1 MKRTLGI
8 LSVLTL
14 VLGMALLLTL
24 TTSVIAQPVADTILP
39 PVTNT
44 DGRAGVSYSF
54 YPGPAGQDRYYLPLA
69 VQAGSRW
76 DRFDFNWPR
85 LEPTD
90 NAWDFGAYDTLV
102 NDLRNAGISNIIG
115 ILEMTPAWAATA
127 CVTAPITTT
136 LQPSGNWYPSAPRPF
151 LIPLDDAL
159 PSPFSPQNSWDDE
172 GARTPPAGLYR
183 PWTTTNFNGNQWAE
197 FVYTVVS
204 RYKTQVKHWEMWNEV
219 EWDLL
224 WCGNEQDYAQL
235 LKVGYRATK
244 AACPECTVLYAG
256 LHFWDDQTYFERVL
270 DILNDDPAAPANN
283 DFFDVMSLH
292 SYSRSN
298 HTYDLVNHVRSRMRV
313 YVSDHPIWLTE
324 TGVPVWGDPQ
334 AYADKYE
341 YAATQDEAAAY
352 LIQSYANA
360 LASGVERYLFFRTN
374 DADMGEYFGLIR
386 NDRSVRPAYSA
397 FQVAT
402 TYLISPTFTTRVPT
416 GTNLRVTLWGTPRG
430 KVSVLWNTN
439 PVTSVYTLPATIPT
453 ATVVNRWGAARTL
466 TATAGSYT
474 FTLPGATANLISNP
488 NDYFIGGDPLL
499 VIESETPN
507 LPPTS
512 TVRPLPSLTYTPS
525 FTVTWE
531 GRDNESGVWLYDVQ
545 VRTGE
550 DGVWSP
556 WKTST
561 TATSA
566 VFTGTDRHTYY
577 FRVRATDRVGNRA
590 AWPAAPQAWTAI
602 KLSNTLH
609 FTVGPFFA
617 DDNRNGIW
625 DVPGTQ
631 IGEILLGGVS
641 LRFVDSLGRDVVS
654 PVIADTWEFTTTVWP
669 GETYHLRM
677 TAATTTTDYIRILSF
692 TWPLSEEVITES
704 LGMVGLWPLQRVY
717 MPLVMRRWG

>member
-1 MKRTLGI
+1 MKRTMAV
-8 LSVLTL
+8 LSALAL
-14 VLGMALLLTL
+14 ALGMAFLLML
-24 TTSVIAQPVADTILP
+24 TTSVTAQPQTDTILP

-44 DGRAGVSYSF
+44 DGRAGASYSF
-54 YPGPAGQDRYYLPLA
+54 YPGPAGQERYYLPLA

-76 DRFDFNWPR
+76 ERFDFNWPR

-90 NAWDFGAYDTLV
+90 NAWNFGAYDTLV
-102 NDLRNAGISNIIG
+102 NDLRNAGIPNIIG
-115 ILEMTPAWAATA
+115 ILEMTSEWAATA
-127 CVTAPITTT
+127 CVTKPITTT
-136 LQPSGNWYPSAPRPF
+136 LQPSGDWYPPAPRSF

-159 PSPFSPQNSWDDE
+159 PHSFSPQNSWNNE
-172 GARTPPAGLYR
+172 WARTPPAGLYR
-183 PWTTTNFNGNQWAE
+183 SWTTTNFNGNQWAE

-204 RYKTQVKHWEMWNEV
+204 RYKNQVKHWEMWNEV
-219 EWDLL
+219 EWNLL
-224 WCGNEQDYAQL
+224 WCGTERDYAQL

-244 AACPECTVLYAG
+244 AACPECAVLYAG

-270 DILNDDPAAPANN
+270 DILNDDPSAPANN
-283 DFFDVMSLH
+283 YFFDVMSLH

-298 HTYDLVNHVRSRMRV
+298 HTYDLVNHVRSRMRA

-324 TGVPVWGDPQ
+324 TGAPVWGDPQ
-334 AYADKYE
+334 AYNDKYD

-397 FQVAT
+397 FQVAA

-439 PVTSVYTLPATIPT
+439 PVTSVFTLPATIPT
-453 ATVVNRWGAARTL
+453 ATLVNRWGATRTL
-466 TATAGSYT
+466 TATSGVYT

-512 TVRPLPSLTYTPS
+512 TVRPLPPVTYTPS

-545 VRTGE
+545 VRIGE
-550 DGVWSP
+550 DGAWVL
-556 WKTST
+556 WKSST
-561 TATSA
+561 TTTSA
-566 VFTGTDRHTYY
+566 IFTGTDRSTYY
-577 FRVRATDRVGNRA
+577 FRVRATDRVGNREI
-590 AWPAAPQAWTAI
+590 WPTTPQAWTAI
-602 KLSNTLH
+602 RLSNTLH
-609 FTVGPFFA
+609 LTVGPFFA
-617 DDNRNGIW
+617 DDNRNDIW
-625 DVPGTQ
+625 DIPGTQ
-631 IGEILLGGVS
+631 TGEVTLTGVS
-641 LRFVDSLGRDVVS
+641 LRFLDSLGRDVVS
-654 PVIADTWEFTTTVWP
+654 PVIAATWEFTTTVWP
-669 GETYHLRM
+669 GDTYRLKM
-677 TAATTTTDYIRILSF
+677 TAATTTDYIRILSF
-692 TWPLSEEVITES
+692 NWPLREGVITES
-704 LGMVGLWPLQRVY
+704 LGMVGLWPLQRLY
-717 MPLVMRRWG
+717 MPLVMRR